1 MKLEESPSYASEME
15 ERGSSPFLERFG
27 SSESPPGTAPP
38 PPPSPPPPAAHLVRS
53 LSRATLGSRLSV
65 NESAS
70 CPLESHHQGK
80 LLLNASISLP
90 VDAVFSFMFEQPEF
104 MLEVYTDQKAYDVVP
119 QAWQNVDERRKTRT
133 LTYTLT
139 LPPSNIAPKASNVT
153 ERQVLL
159 PQSQPGSLYLVE
171 AEVTNGGIPY
181 GDSFYVANHYCL
193 TREADGGTK
202 VIMWSNVK
210 YKKNVWGFMKGMIEK
225 NTYSGVE
232 AMMTEIVHHLEAEA
246 EKLTNPTGL
255 RRRRPTNPYQRAR
268 SQKRTDK
275 SALRQAAKTEPQKK
289 EAGETRYNWL
299 VGALLAMLLC
309 VGMCNA
315 FLYRQL
321 FYLENLASNQQL
333 SDGIPDIRYLGEGGS
348 WDNVASILKRQDQMH
363 AKQMAK
369 WSHVINEASQQL
381 QQVQESLRDI
391 AENIPQHQEKL
402 ITALIQESDAHVQ
415 NIMAETTS
423 EEKVGLDKSPEQNII
438 AEKASSHT
446 AKRTAEDKNNKE
458 RTLDIDIRTERTT
471 KDILRSKEEAE
482 TKADIL

>member
-193 TREADGGTK
+193 TREADGSTK

-275 SALRQAAKTEPQKK
+275 KPQKK

-423 EEKVGLDKSPEQNII
+423 EEKVGLEKTPEQNII

-446 AKRTAEDKNNKE
+446 TKRTAEEKNNKE